1 MESSRNLVAGLYLDR
16 LFLEIAQAA
25 LAEYG
30 WRLLDAKSS
39 KPRNAGAEAEII
51 LVGGSGPVP
60 VVVDRLRRART
71 EFPASKVVVLGAT
84 GSDTDLVRFIA
95 EGARACV
102 LVSQSLADLIA
113 VLEMIRENRSP
124 SSGRITQLVIGAIH
138 RLSENPPPTPEA
150 GLTLREEEIFRLIQ
164 DGLSNKEIAT
174 QLHIAPNTVK
184 NHVHRLLEKLKVR
197 SRHEA
202 AWLRVRQPRPEPA
215 RVHTGTAE

>member
-1 MESSRNLVAGLYLDR
+1 MDLSRNLVAGLYLDR
-16 LFLEIAQAA
+16 LFHEIVQAA
-25 LAEYG
+25 LADYG
-30 WRLLDAKSS
+30 WRLLDPRSS
-39 KPRNAGAEAEII
+39 KLHDPGAEAEII

-60 VVVDRLRRART
+60 AVVDRLRRVRA

-102 LVSQSLADLIA
+102 LVSQGLADLVA

-138 RLSENPPPTPEA
+138 RLSKNPPSAQES
-150 GLTLREEEIFRLIQ
+150 GLTRREAEIFRLIQ

-174 QLHIAPNTVK
+174 QLRITPNTVK

-202 AWLRVRQPRPEPA
+202 AWLRARQPRPEPA
-215 RVHTGTAE
+215 RVHTGTDE